1 MSNSSLVPCTREQRM
16 RIVTL
21 KNVRHG
27 QNGRKSITRRE
38 TKPIANGLKPKDI
51 RDMHESSLT
60 RFTRSRDREVGSE
73 AFIKRHKARKE

>member
-1 MSNSSLVPCTREQRM
+1 M

-38 TKPIANGLKPKDI
+38 IKPIANVLKPKDI
-51 RDMHESSLT
+51 RDMRESSLI

-73 AFIKRHKARKE
+73 VLINRHKARKESVHLS